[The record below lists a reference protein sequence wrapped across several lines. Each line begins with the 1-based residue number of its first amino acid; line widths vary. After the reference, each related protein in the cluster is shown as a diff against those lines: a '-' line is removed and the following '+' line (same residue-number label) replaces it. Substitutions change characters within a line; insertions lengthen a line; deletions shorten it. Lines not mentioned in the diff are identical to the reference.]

1 MLFLAYNSSF
11 KLLHIER
18 EPNSL
23 RLLRQRGCFSPAP
36 PPCSVEKRK
45 QTMEELIGSGNIM
58 EKQVRFKNFL
68 LFCAENEEGQS

>member
-11 KLLHIER
+11 KVLHIER

-23 RLLRQRGCFSPAP
+23 RLLRP

-45 QTMEELIGSGNIM
+45 QAMEELIGSGNIM